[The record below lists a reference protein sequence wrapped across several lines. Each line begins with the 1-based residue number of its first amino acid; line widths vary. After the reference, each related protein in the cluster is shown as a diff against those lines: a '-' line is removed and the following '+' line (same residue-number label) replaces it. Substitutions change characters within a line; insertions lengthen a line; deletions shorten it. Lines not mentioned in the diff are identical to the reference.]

1 MPVSELDNDATRQ
14 PDPGGGD
21 AERRKWPRVSAERL
35 AQVAARLSTGA
46 DVRLVDLSRGGA
58 RLETDR
64 RMLPNSTIA
73 LKLLASD
80 AQFVVTG
87 RVVRSRVIRLAA
99 GGLGYDVAVSFNEPL
114 HHFSELPEAGAQPPA
129 RIPAPT
135 PAQGPPATP
144 ALAPIAEAAISD
156 ADVELLPLV
165 DAATPPAAEADDEA
179 WPISMIHVTATVDRT
194 SDELIDL
201 FDESSW

>member
-1 MPVSELDNDATRQ
+1 MPVSELDNDATQQ
-14 PDPGGGD
+14 PDPKGGD

-35 AQVAARLSTGA
+35 AQVSARLSTGA

-87 RVVRSRVIRLAA
+87 RVVPYVWPLCASKQTEAIQRLGPVRV
-99 GGLGYDVAVSFNEPL
+99 
-114 HHFSELPEAGAQPPA
+114 
-129 RIPAPT
+129 
-135 PAQGPPATP
+135 
-144 ALAPIAEAAISD
+144 
-156 ADVELLPLV
+156 
-165 DAATPPAAEADDEA
+165 
-179 WPISMIHVTATVDRT
+179 
-194 SDELIDL
+194 
-201 FDESSW
+201 

>member
-1 MPVSELDNDATRQ
+1 MPVSELDDDATRQ
-14 PDPGGGD
+14 PDSGGGD
-21 AERRKWPRVSAERL
+21 ERRKWPRVSAERL

-114 HHFSELPEAGAQPPA
+114 HQFSELPEAAA
-129 RIPAPT
+129 
-135 PAQGPPATP
+135 ATP
-144 ALAPIAEAAISD
+144 ARVPAAVPTTMTTPAVSPVAEPATSD

-165 DAATPPAAEADDEA
+165 DAAPAPAGDDEA

-194 SDELIDL
+194 SDEIIDL
-201 FDESSW
+201 FDESTW

>member
-1 MPVSELDNDATRQ
+1 MPVSELDDDATGQ
-14 PDPGGGD
+14 PDSGGGD
-21 AERRKWPRVSAERL
+21 ERRQWPRVSAERL
-35 AQVAARLSTGA
+35 AAVAARLSTGA

-114 HHFSELPEAGAQPPA
+114 HHFSELPEAGAATSA
-129 RIPAPT
+129 RVPAPT
-135 PAQGPPATP
+135 PAPIATP
-144 ALAPIAEAAISD
+144 TLAPTPEPAMSGS
-156 ADVELLPLV
+156 DVELLPLV
-165 DAATPPAAEADDEA
+165 DASTPPAGDDDA

>member
-14 PDPGGGD
+14 PDSEGGD
-21 AERRKWPRVSAERL
+21 AERRRWPRVSAERL

-87 RVVRSRVIRLAA
+87 RVVRSRVIRLSA

-114 HHFSELPEAGAQPPA
+114 HQFSELPEAGTATPPRVQGA
-129 RIPAPT
+129 TPAPIVAAAVAPT
-135 PAQGPPATP
+135 PELATSDP
-144 ALAPIAEAAISD
+144 GAAP
-156 ADVELLPLV
+156 LPID
-165 DAATPPAAEADDEA
+165 DAATPQAGDDDV
-179 WPISMIHVTATVDRT
+179 WPITMIHVTATVDRT